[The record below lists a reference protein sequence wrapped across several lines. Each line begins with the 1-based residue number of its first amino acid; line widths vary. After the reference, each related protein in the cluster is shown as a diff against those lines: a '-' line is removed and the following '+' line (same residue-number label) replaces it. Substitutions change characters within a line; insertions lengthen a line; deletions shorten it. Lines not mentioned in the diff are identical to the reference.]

1 MSDPGAIMDLMTKT
15 LAEPK
20 DAAGRSQPPASQPVD
35 AAPGNGHHNGHDNT
49 GRTALAPG
57 TPSQPAETSQPEPP
71 PIMPLVLS
79 GWSNA
84 VSITI
89 RNLAGIYELRRDK
102 TGQLLSYDN
111 REQLCRYI
119 IEARFTT
126 PEIYRCLVPGV
137 VDDWLAATKA
147 NNIKPIILM
156 HTARQ
161 ELGQQLIRQWNS
173 RFYNTL
179 KTLQTIGPDTEHDSR
194 PIDWSDRDQ
203 LYSYVMAQNQ
213 LPSEGPPAQTC
224 REMVKMMIDKWID
237 LRTQHGIST

>member
-20 DAAGRSQPPASQPVD
+20 DAATRSQPAD

-147 NNIKPIILM
+147 KNITPTFSM
-156 HTARQ
+156 DAEQQ
-161 ELGQQLIRQWNS
+161 ELGQQLKLRWND
-173 RFYNTL
+173 RIYNLLDTL
-179 KTLQTIGPDTEHDSR
+179 DTIGPDTEYDGR
-194 PIDWSDRDQ
+194 PIDWSDRGQ
-203 LYSYVMAQNQ
+203 LYDYVMAHNQ

-237 LRTQHGIST
+237 LRTRYQASA